1 MWYKPVFV
9 SIHPEVL
16 AEFTDVARAC
26 GILQSVRGPCL
37 IDTLLETTV
46 QLIDNENRF
55 ETHTHTHIFGSI
67 RYGYAKKLYCNMC
80 KCSKHLGVHGT
91 FYESPVLDTVTSWG
105 GNLQSF
111 GGPYGKWP
119 GKVIAMEP
127 LDVAAWKRIL
137 GKKNIERL
145 QD

>member
-55 ETHTHTHIFGSI
+55 ETHTHTSLDPSSMGTQKSCTAICVNVPSI
-67 RYGYAKKLYCNMC
+67 LEYMEP
-80 KCSKHLGVHGT
+80 ST
-91 FYESPVLDTVTSWG
+91 
-105 GNLQSF
+105 NLQC
-111 GGPYGKWP
+111 
-119 GKVIAMEP
+119 
-127 LDVAAWKRIL
+127 
-137 GKKNIERL
+137 
-145 QD
+145 